1 MIQARLAV
9 LLIISAVLCGVA
21 VSGQSNDTSG
31 PGDEGRQKLKF
42 KAPHFAFKSLE
53 EMNIINYSGDSSRPV
68 RAWQDDIEL
77 EAHEAVYNS
86 KLGEARFLG
95 NASFKDSLRELTADT
110 LIYFTKS
117 REALAVGNVMVTE
130 KGRLFRAGKVRY
142 RKALRLVEAFGSV
155 YVHDDSV
162 RSTITGTNAV
172 FNDST
177 KYGIVSGFPV
187 LTREDEIGKI
197 IIITCDDTLEI
208 DREQKI
214 IRLWENVVMTKDSLT
229 VSSTRAV
236 YDDVFETVILTGS
249 PASRLAAHHF
259 PDDAASELKMISR
272 VSGDSM
278 RVFLSDRK
286 VTGVE
291 VVGSAHSTT
300 VSTDTSGALYDRSII
315 DSAVLRLKMD
325 NDLVSLVTAEGTAS
339 SYYHRAILEGKDDM
353 FVNEAWGDTLYF
365 FFDEGTV
372 SKMRITGIGETG
384 ARGKYYGFTTAP
396 ESADEDSVEMNE

>member
-9 LLIISAVLCGVA
+9 LLIMSAVLCGVA
-21 VSGQSNDTSG
+21 VSGQNDDTSG
-31 PGDEGRQKLKF
+31 SGDEDRQKLKF
-42 KAPHFAFKSLE
+42 KAPRFAFKSLE
-53 EMNIINYSGDSSRPV
+53 EMNIINYSGDSSRQV
-68 RAWQDDIEL
+68 RAWQEDIEL
-77 EAHEAVYNS
+77 VANEAVYNS

-95 NASFKDSLRELTADT
+95 SASFKDSLRELTADT
-110 LIYFTKS
+110 LIYFTKT
-117 REALAVGNVMVTE
+117 REALAIGNVIVTE
-130 KGRLFRAGKVRY
+130 ESRLFRAGKVRY
-142 RKALRLVEAFGSV
+142 SKALRLIEAFGSV

-187 LTREDEIGKI
+187 LIREDEIGKI
-197 IIITCDDTLEI
+197 IVITCDDTLEI

-229 VSSTRAV
+229 VSSTQAV
-236 YDDVFETVILTGS
+236 YDDVTETVILTGS
-249 PASRLAAHHF
+249 PVSRLAAYHF
-259 PDDAASELKMISR
+259 PDDAASELKM
-272 VSGDSM
+272 VSKVTGDSM

-315 DSAVLRLKMD
+315 DSAVMRVKMD
-325 NDLVSLVTAEGTAS
+325 NDLISLVTAEGTAS
-339 SYYHRAILEGKDDM
+339 SYYHRAVIEGNDEM
-353 FVNEAWGDTLYF
+353 FVNEAWGDTIYF

-372 SKMRITGIGETG
+372 SQMRITGFGETG
-384 ARGKYYGFTTAP
+384 AQGKYYGFTPAP
-396 ESADEDSVEMNE
+396 EPADEDSVVMDE